1 VRGSLD
7 EAAVAAI
14 LESHRTGS
22 PVPPSRRRKKG
33 SPEDLSEADLSEARL
48 AGRPSLEL
56 TERLERADARRAAR
70 TAKVDAAAEVKKRG
84 RPRSRPPA

>member
-1 VRGSLD
+1 MTTPRSARKSHPAGRATGTPAPFTQEHVDALVRGSLD

-33 SPEDLSEADLSEARL
+33 SPEDLSEADLNAI
-48 AGRPSLEL
+48 
-56 TERLERADARRAAR
+56 ADVAIVS
-70 TAKVDAAAEVKKRG
+70 T
-84 RPRSRPPA
+84 